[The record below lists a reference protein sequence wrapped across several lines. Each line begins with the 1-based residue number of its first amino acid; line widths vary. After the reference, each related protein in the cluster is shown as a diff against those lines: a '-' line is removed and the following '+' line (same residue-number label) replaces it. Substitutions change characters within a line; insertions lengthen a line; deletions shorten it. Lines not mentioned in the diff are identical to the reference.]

1 MSADLILATLGAG
14 GEPAVKLANVI
25 QKLVLEAAKLGEL
38 DIAVYVRSTGQL
50 MSEDEADALPAEQLA
65 AVSDHLVRVKRFPAR
80 WLDRLDD
87 GINRGLFWKYSDDQ
101 IVQFMLMGPR

>member
-1 MSADLILATLGAG
+1 MPADLILATLGAG

-65 AVSDHLVRVKRFPAR
+65 AVSDHLVRVKRFPSR

-87 GINRGLFWKYSDDQ
+87 GISRGLFWNYSDDQ